1 MEGIKKLNQVHIIL
15 DFHVTN
21 NPDNVSVSVDGVSFT
36 NSDIFSKVLSLVGL
50 LKENKVTSGDRI
62 AYLAKNS
69 SEFIELM
76 YASSILGLV
85 MVPIN
90 FRLAYEEVKF
100 IIQDSGSKII
110 VFGEEFNELVEKL
123 DFDKTDLHISLG
135 ISEQAK

>member
-1 MEGIKKLNQVHIIL
+1 MEEIKKLNQVHKIL

-21 NPDNVSVSVDGVSFT
+21 NPNNVSVSVDSVSYT

-76 YASSILGLV
+76 YASSILELV

-110 VFGEEFNELVEKL
+110 IFSEEYREIVEQVNS
-123 DFDKTDLHISLG
+123 DKTDFYLVMSSSLG
-135 ISEQAK
+135 L

>member
-1 MEGIKKLNQVHIIL
+1 MLV
-15 DFHVTN
+15 D
-21 NPDNVSVSVDGVSFT
+21 SVGYT

-100 IIQDSGSKII
+100 IIQD
-110 VFGEEFNELVEKL
+110 LAQKL
-123 DFDKTDLHISLG
+123 LFLARNLRN
-135 ISEQAK
+135 